1 LLSGFCLCKGIE
13 FISEMDT
20 FVRLILWSGY
30 KIDGGRENLQ
40 VNNVDFISLRV
51 EGDHILFIP

>member
-1 LLSGFCLCKGIE
+1 
-13 FISEMDT
+13 MDT

-51 EGDHILFIP
+51 EGDHILFIPWVLAFLWLYVAVW